1 MPKQEQTV
9 GLFVTCLVDLFR
21 PNIAFAVV
29 KLLET
34 TGWTAVVPR
43 AQTCC
48 GQPAYNS
55 GDRRD
60 ARRIARRV
68 IKTFQDFDYVVAP
81 SGSCAA
87 MIKLHYH
94 ELLKDDRRWAERA
107 EDLAARTYEYVTF
120 LDEVV
125 GVRQLATRYDGVCT
139 YHDSCSSLRELHI
152 KETPRSLLGRMGGVK
167 LTELQ
172 DAETCCGFGG
182 TFCVK
187 YPEISNHMVG
197 DKVADIAATGAD
209 TLIAADLG
217 CLLNIAG
224 KLRREGKMLKVFHIA
239 EVLAGMAKDHG
250 IGGEPEAKGTPKEL
264 PKLARIGNVKR

>member
-21 PNIAFAVV
+21 PNIAFAVA

-34 TGWTAVVPR
+34 TGWTTVVPR

-55 GDRRD
+55 GDRRG
-60 ARRIARRV
+60 ARRIAKRV
-68 IKTFQDFDYVVAP
+68 IRAFQNFEHVVVP
-81 SGSCAA
+81 SGSCTA
-87 MIKLHYH
+87 MIQIHYP
-94 ELLKDDRRWAERA
+94 ELFKGDRRWQARA

-139 YHDSCSSLRELHI
+139 YHDSCSSLRELRI
-152 KETPRSLLGRMGGVK
+152 KERPRALLGRMGGLK
-167 LTELQ
+167 LKELKQ
-172 DAETCCGFGG
+172 AETCCGFGG
-182 TFCVK
+182 AFCVK
-187 YPEISNHMVG
+187 YPGISNHMVA
-197 DKVADIAATGAD
+197 DKVADIAASGAD
-209 TLIAADLG
+209 TLISADLG

-224 KLRREGKMLKVFHIA
+224 KLRRDGKKTRVFHIA
-239 EVLAGMAKDHG
+239 EVLAGMTDGHG
-250 IGGEPEAKGTPKEL
+250 IGGEPESQQAPKDA
-264 PKLARIGNVKR
+264 PPLAPIGAARR